1 MCAQLLSHVQLF
13 ATPWTVAHQAP
24 LSMEFSRLEY
34 WSRLWFPIP
43 GGSFQSR
50 DQTHVSFISCIGR
63 WILHHWATWKPSS
76 LCILCQIIL
85 SYWVANLLEDPIS
98 SIYAKWSESRSVV
111 SDSLPPHWLYSSW
124 NSLGQNTG
132 VSRLSL
138 LQGIFPTQGW
148 NPGLP
153 HCRRIL
159 YQLSHKGSPN
169 QLSYQGSPQ
178 YTPISSW
185 IQSFFSSLQAG
196 SMAPGAWNG
205 RETWLVV
212 EACSGVCV
220 CVCVCVCVWWF
231 WF

>member
-24 LSMEFSRLEY
+24 LSMEFSRLEH

-132 VSRLSL
+132 VGSLFL
-138 LQGIFPTQGW
+138 LQKIFPTQGL
-148 NPGLP
+148 NPDLQ
-153 HCRRIL
+153 HCRSIL
-159 YQLSHKGSPN
+159 YQLSHNGRPKTLEWVTYSV
-169 QLSYQGSPQ
+169 SSR
-178 YTPISSW
+178 SSW
-185 IQSFFSSLQAG
+185 PRNWTGVSCIAGGFFTNWAISEAPHWSTPNFLWHITHTRTHTDE
-196 SMAPGAWNG
+196 SM
-205 RETWLVV
+205 
-212 EACSGVCV
+212 
-220 CVCVCVCVWWF
+220 F
-231 WF
+231 